1 MEESCRLGRL
11 LAQGCGGAKNLLVL
25 SLHGELSSPLQAPSG
40 FCWQYQSMCLCAGC
54 GYRSISTLWIKGG
67 MQIVSA
73 NLVLAGHSQPAVSVT
88 SASQG
93 SRGLFGEAENRS
105 GVKGRRQREG
115 RWSCVSA
122 VMPSCVWP
130 LACTGLLL

>member
-1 MEESCRLGRL
+1 
-11 LAQGCGGAKNLLVL
+11 
-25 SLHGELSSPLQAPSG
+25 
-40 FCWQYQSMCLCAGC
+40 
-54 GYRSISTLWIKGG
+54 

-73 NLVLAGHSQPAVSVT
+73 NLLLAGHSQPAVSVT

-93 SRGLFGEAENRS
+93 SCGLFGEAENRS

-115 RWSCVSA
+115 RR
-122 VMPSCVWP
+122 SCVWP